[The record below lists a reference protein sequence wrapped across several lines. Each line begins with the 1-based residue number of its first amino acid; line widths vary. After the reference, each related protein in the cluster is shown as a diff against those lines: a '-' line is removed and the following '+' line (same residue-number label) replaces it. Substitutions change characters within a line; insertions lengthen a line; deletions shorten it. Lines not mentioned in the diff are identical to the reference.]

1 MRTAD
6 SNVAKII
13 QKSKSRVSQ
22 YGYALGDVKVVKWV
36 SEVLTVDGD
45 KVKMWCF

>member
-13 QKSKSRVSQ
+13 QKSKPRVSQ
-22 YGYALGDVKVVKWV
+22 DGNPLGDVKVVKRV
-36 SEVLTVDGD
+36 SEVLTVDSD
-45 KVKMWCF
+45 EVKMWCF

>member
-22 YGYALGDVKVVKWV
+22 YGNALGDVKVV